1 MTKNGVID
9 GRPIVE
15 YPCNW
20 QYKLIGENETKVKE
34 VINELLSHKS
44 IILSKSKV
52 SKQKKYTSFNLDVN
66 VENEEERDRIF
77 QLLKIQNEIVMVL

>member
-1 MTKNGVID
+1 MTKSEVID
-9 GRPIVE
+9 ERPIIE

-20 QYKLIGENETKVKE
+20 QYKLIGKNETKVKE
-34 VINELLSHKS
+34 VIDELLSHKS

-52 SKQKKYTSFNLDVN
+52 SKKKKYTSFNLEVN

-77 QLLKIQNEIVMVL
+77 QSLKVHNEIVMVL